1 MNELTTSS
9 ERNKTSWILVSISTM
24 LTTSIIFWYFN
35 NPEGFI
41 ENGIG
46 FRVEV
51 FSNVFIWIFSLF
63 IISGYI
69 AYTISALPFVK
80 AHLFTISWLKVIGIW
95 AAIVTGIVEEVVF
108 RHLLMEYLL
117 TIGFSDV
124 TQILFSGILFGI
136 AHGVWLLLKRDWKF
150 ALPAIISTTILG
162 SLLAALYIVASRS
175 TFAPI
180 VAHILINMFIEPWLM
195 LSAVSG
201 KWDDNGKRT
210 N

>member
-1 MNELTTSS
+1 MNEITTSS
-9 ERNKTSWILVSISTM
+9 DRTKTGWILVSIASM
-24 LTTSIIFWYFN
+24 LTASIIFWFYN

-46 FRVEV
+46 FRTDV
-51 FSNVFIWIFSLF
+51 FSNIFIWIFTLL
-63 IISGYI
+63 IITGYI
-69 AYTISALPFVK
+69 AYTLSAIPFVK

-95 AAIVTGIVEEVVF
+95 AAVVTGIVEEVVF
-108 RHLLMEYLL
+108 RHILMEYLL
-117 TIGFSDV
+117 TIAFSDV
-124 TQILFSGILFGI
+124 AQILISGILFGI
-136 AHGVWLLLKRDWKF
+136 AHGMWVLLKGAWKF

-162 SLLAALYIVASRS
+162 GLLATLYIVAGRS

-201 KWDDNGKRT
+201 KWSSK
-210 N
+210 

>member
-24 LTTSIIFWYFN
+24 LTASIIFWFFN

-41 ENGIG
+41 ENGVG
-46 FRVEV
+46 FRTDV
-51 FSNVFIWIFSLF
+51 FSNIFIWIFTLF
-63 IISGYI
+63 IIMGYI
-69 AYTISALPFVK
+69 AYTIIALPFVK

-95 AAIVTGIVEEVVF
+95 AAIVAGIVEEVVF

-117 TIGFSDV
+117 TIGASAV
-124 TQILFSGILFGI
+124 TQILTSGILFGI
-136 AHGVWLLLKRDWKF
+136 AHSVWVLMRGDWKF
-150 ALPAIISTTILG
+150 AFPAIISTTILG
-162 SLLAALYIVASRS
+162 SLLAMLYIMAGRS

-180 VAHILINMFIEPWLM
+180 VAHILINMVIEPWLM

-201 KWDDNGKRT
+201 KWDSKLK
-210 N
+210 